1 MELGSLAGKALLLA
15 LLLAAAISAAL
26 LLASTVG
33 SPSPATRVHV
43 KLKGFKPEFKELSEE
58 ELRRA
63 LEIARGSPEFRK
75 LLEEGFRVVDA
86 HPIVRVKAKMGEN
99 ALTVESL
106 EKIGA
111 MLVLERK
118 GERAL
123 VLVYFDGRVEFS
135 SSVRG

>member
-1 MELGSLAGKALLLA
+1 MELGSLAGRALLLA

-33 SPSPATRVHV
+33 SPSPATRVRV

-63 LEIARGSPEFRK
+63 FEIARVSPEVRK
-75 LLEEGFRVVDA
+75 LLEEGFRVVDVY
-86 HPIVRVKAKMGEN
+86 PVVRVKAKMEEN
-99 ALTVESL
+99 ALAVESL

-111 MLVLERK
+111 MLVLERRSEK
-118 GERAL
+118 AF
-123 VLVYFDGRVEFS
+123 VLVYFDGRVEVS
-135 SSVRG
+135 SPVRG